1 MKDLKAQRVK
11 KNNKTNKTKN
21 KGLQSINKAIFFKFS
36 LLVFFAALLELSL
49 LQGRPFTIEAVIG
62 TFLIIALLFV
72 ILYKDLTRYK
82 PLIYKDYSV
91 LILIGILLSGNFLIS
106 GIFSFFLEGFTV
118 RVGNIDPQLT
128 VYALPLA
135 LGAMLTVLLIDIHTA
150 IVFSV
155 ITSLLAGIWIG
166 NPFISV
172 FHFVASLTAAFG
184 VIRCKRRSAI
194 WRAGL
199 FVCLVSFYT
208 VSIILLIQGQLLTF
222 DAPIALG
229 FAFLNGL
236 IVATLVSALL
246 PLLERMFNLTT
257 DISLLEHL
265 DLNQPLM
272 RNLLVE
278 APGTYHHSIIVGNLV
293 ESVAEAVG
301 VNPLLAKVSA
311 YYHDIGKIKMPEY
324 FIENQTIQSSRH
336 DKLAPRMSSLIL
348 MTHVK
353 EGVELAKQY
362 KLPDSIIDIIQ
373 QHHGTSV
380 ITYFYQKAKEQHTEA
395 NVPLK
400 EDDFRYP
407 GPKPQSRVAALV
419 LIADAVEA
427 ASRALN
433 DPTPSRI
440 SAVVERV
447 VNHFFLDGQL
457 DDCDLTLKDL
467 MEIKSHFVYLLTSIF
482 HKRVNYP
489 GFELRD
495 EGTDTKSAESQ
506 DYKQAKDK
514 KSSPKSPFPVKTP
527 YN

>member
-1 MKDLKAQRVK
+1 MRDLKVTGV
-11 KNNKTNKTKN
+11 KNNTSKK
-21 KGLQSINKAIFFKFS
+21 KGVRWVNQATLLKVS
-36 LLVFFAALLELSL
+36 LLIVFVALLELSL
-49 LQGRPFTIEAVIG
+49 IQGRPFSIETVSGI
-62 TFLIIALLFV
+62 FLIIALLLI
-72 ILYKDLTRYK
+72 ILYKDLTRYR
-82 PLIYKDYSV
+82 PSVYQDYSMM
-91 LILIGILLSGNFLIS
+91 ILVGILLSGNFIIGS
-106 GIFSFFLEGFTV
+106 IFSYLLEGFTV
-118 RVGNIDPQLT
+118 RIGALDPQLAI
-128 VYALPLA
+128 YAVPLA
-135 LGAMLTVLLIDIHTA
+135 TGAMLTALLIDIHTA

-155 ITSLLAGIWIG
+155 ITSLLAGIWVG
-166 NPFISV
+166 SPFLSV
-172 FHFVASLTAAFG
+172 FHFAASLTAAFG

-199 FVCLVSFYT
+199 FVGLVSFFT
-208 VSIILLIQGQLLTF
+208 ASVILLIQGQLITL
-222 DAPIALG
+222 DAPAAMG

-236 IVATLVSALL
+236 IVATLVSAFL
-246 PLLERMFNLTT
+246 PLLEHMFNLTT

-293 ESVAEAVG
+293 ESAAEAVG
-301 VNPLLAKVSA
+301 VNPLLARVSA

-324 FIENQTIQSSRH
+324 FIENQTIQINRH
-336 DKLAPRMSSLIL
+336 EKLAPRMSSLIL

-353 EGVELAKQY
+353 EGVELAKQH

-380 ITYFYQKAKEQHTEA
+380 ITYFYQKAKEKEIDTT
-395 NVPLK
+395 VSLK

-427 ASRALN
+427 ASRALT
-433 DPTPSRI
+433 DPTPARI
-440 SAVVERV
+440 SAVVEKV

-457 DDCDLTLKDL
+457 DDCELTLKDL

-489 GFELRD
+489 GFEIRD
-495 EGTDTKSAESQ
+495 ASTDTKSADLQEH
-506 DYKQAKDK
+506 KQGKDK
-514 KSSPKSPFPVKTP
+514 KSSPKSPFPVKIP